1 MDSNRYPFFEKNN
14 YYFSH
19 LLSAFVIFKVKKLNN
34 MKNEQLTKLNG
45 LRSDFI
51 KWARNNE
58 PSIWELDVNKI
69 GGKLTGY
76 SREDEPVIL
85 LDCTKNPGEWYICK
99 NTTLVD
105 NTLCCLP
112 IEELTEKQIYEI
124 RVLVESW
131 LVKKDI
137 NFF

>member
-1 MDSNRYPFFEKNN
+1 
-14 YYFSH
+14 
-19 LLSAFVIFKVKKLNN
+19 

-58 PSIWELDVNKI
+58 PSIWELDVNEI
-69 GGKLTGY
+69 GGKITGY

-85 LDCTKNPGEWYICK
+85 LDCVKNPGEWYICK

-105 NTLCCLP
+105 DTLCCLP
-112 IEELTEKQIYEI
+112 IEELDDKQIYEI

>member
-1 MDSNRYPFFEKNN
+1 
-14 YYFSH
+14 
-19 LLSAFVIFKVKKLNN
+19 

-51 KWARNNE
+51 KWAKNNE
-58 PSIWELDVNKI
+58 PSMWELDVNKI
-69 GGKLTGY
+69 GGRLTGY
-76 SREDEPVIL
+76 SFEDEPVII
-85 LDCTKNPGEWYICK
+85 LDCTKNPGEWYISK
-99 NTTLVD
+99 NAKSFDSTLF
-105 NTLCCLP
+105 CLP
-112 IEELTEKQIYEI
+112 IEELDDKQIYEI